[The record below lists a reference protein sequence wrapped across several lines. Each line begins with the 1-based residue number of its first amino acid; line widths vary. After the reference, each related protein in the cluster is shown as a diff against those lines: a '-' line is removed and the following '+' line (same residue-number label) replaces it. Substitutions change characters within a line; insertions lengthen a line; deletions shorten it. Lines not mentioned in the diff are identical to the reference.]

1 MNVLVS
7 GSSGMIGSAITA
19 ALQKDGHNVYP
30 LLRNKREG
38 PFYYLQKTN
47 YIHLD
52 RSIGLD
58 VVINLAGSNISQNR
72 WTSRV
77 KKNILD
83 SRVKTTQTLC
93 NALSELPQ
101 KPHSLLSASAIG
113 YYGTHPSEIFS
124 EFSSAGKDFLS
135 QVAINWERATAPAEE
150 RGIRTC
156 HLRFGLVLSPQ
167 GGLINNL
174 LLPLR
179 LATVGVI
186 GSGNQMISW
195 ISLCDAITVMK
206 AIIDKPS
213 FSGPINLTSNQ
224 PASNREL
231 VQTLSSAIQRP
242 ALPRMPGKLIQIL
255 FGEMADAA
263 LLSGAHV
270 ISERVKELEIDLE
283 HKTLSVCLDK
293 IM

>member
-52 RSIGLD
+52 RSIELD

-101 KPHSLLSASAIG
+101 KPHYLKLFRHWSC
-113 YYGTHPSEIFS
+113 H
-124 EFSSAGKDFLS
+124 
-135 QVAINWERATAPAEE
+135 
-150 RGIRTC
+150 
-156 HLRFGLVLSPQ
+156 HLRLFHQLYQYCLHRLSNYQ
-167 GGLINNL
+167 
-174 LLPLR
+174 LR
-179 LATVGVI
+179 K
-186 GSGNQMISW
+186 
-195 ISLCDAITVMK
+195 DALQYTQYIH
-206 AIIDKPS
+206 
-213 FSGPINLTSNQ
+213 Q
-224 PASNREL
+224 
-231 VQTLSSAIQRP
+231 
-242 ALPRMPGKLIQIL
+242 KLI
-255 FGEMADAA
+255 
-263 LLSGAHV
+263 
-270 ISERVKELEIDLE
+270 
-283 HKTLSVCLDK
+283 
-293 IM
+293 